1 MRKKNSQFDILLN
14 TPIMFFTK
22 NKMKDGIFMWNAI
35 FEALYYLCSMMV
47 CCKDSKRRGTFWV
60 ESLASVFSQ
69 EDFWIALCNAN
80 YHIFCKKVHFLNS
93 SKHEKAFV
101 RSLFKL
107 SQWESTVWTEGF
119 FSKVALP
126 QLKISPSKMYFF
138 FSMSN

>member
-1 MRKKNSQFDILLN
+1 MN

-35 FEALYYLCSMMV
+35 FEALYLCSMMV

-60 ESLASVFSQ
+60 ERVWLPYFLKRIFELPFATPT
-69 EDFWIALCNAN
+69 

-138 FSMSN
+138 QCTINSMV

>member
-1 MRKKNSQFDILLN
+1 MISSWTHLSCFSPKTRWKMVFSCEMQFLKHY
-14 TPIMFFTK
+14 TF
-22 NKMKDGIFMWNAI
+22 
-35 FEALYYLCSMMV
+35 ALWWYAA
-47 CCKDSKRRGTFWV
+47 KTQRGGSTFWV

-138 FSMSN
+138 FQCTINSMVS

>member
-35 FEALYYLCSMMV
+35 FEALYLCFMMVV
-47 CCKDSKRRGTFWV
+47 CCKDSKRRHHLLSRVWLPYF
-60 ESLASVFSQ
+60 LKR
-69 EDFWIALCNAN
+69 
-80 YHIFCKKVHFLNS
+80 IFELPFATPTTTYFAKKYLHFLNS

-107 SQWESTVWTEGF
+107 SQWEERTQFEQRAS
-119 FSKVALP
+119 SYAKL
-126 QLKISPSKMYFF
+126 LYRS
-138 FSMSN
+138 